1 MSQKNSH
8 ALASVT
14 LIAMLRRWTSSLLLI
29 AVAAAGALSAM
40 ILQNLTIRQENALS
54 NTIENTTISCTVTNA
69 KGTDSGNLQ
78 MLSAFV
84 EMLEGKRRLRECYLD
99 DYVKNVRA
107 KAKMSLEKPEGATLS
122 RILSIDSDPALSQ
135 AEGVYVRFFEG
146 WEEEDLRGQE
156 QVCLIS
162 SDMFTDGEYIT
173 VAADM
178 GESARLRIIGTVA
191 NGPSNEIYCPYFMS
205 WSEGVSVAF
214 LTDSCSFDIRN
225 NQKLEASKSYI
236 YEWFVRPDLSN
247 QMDGL
252 TFGVLVRDETYQKN
266 IEEIQAN
273 LSMLRL
279 LLPVLIIV
287 FGGIGFFASFLAT
300 RGRTKEF
307 AVMRCLGMK
316 QCKIF
321 GFSHGRTLYS
331 CFYRCTF
338 RYSGRYSSGRRNTDK
353 CIASCCADD
362 RYIFTR
368 FRGCCTSDHQHKCY
382 ESHEGG
388 GLNMNTLTSKQVTHE
403 YRNAARTVRAVNG
416 VSCTFQQ
423 GHVYAIVG
431 SSGSGKTTFLSL
443 LAGLDVPT
451 SGTIELDGESTAK
464 MNRDSYRL
472 NHVSVIYQNF
482 NLFQHLTVSENAAYP
497 LYVRKM
503 PKKKADELAAEKLLQ
518 VGLKEDQFKRF
529 PNMLSG
535 GEQQRVAI
543 ARALTSGSELI
554 LADEP
559 TGNLD
564 SENSRNIVG
573 ILQGLAH
580 EENRCVIIVTHDPA
594 VAEVA
599 DAVLKMKD
607 GKLIH

>member
-1 MSQKNSH
+1 MSQKNGH
-8 ALASVT
+8 ALESVT
-14 LIAMLRRWTSSLLLI
+14 LTAMLRRWTSSLLLI

-40 ILQNLTIRQENALS
+40 ILQNLTIRQENALC
-54 NTIENTTISCTVTNA
+54 NTIENTTISCTVTNT

-135 AEGVYVRFFEG
+135 AEGVYVQFFED
-146 WEEEDLRGQE
+146 WEEGVLRGQE

-162 SDMFTDGEYIT
+162 SDLVTDGEYIT

-178 GESARLRIIGTVA
+178 GESARLRIIGTVT

-225 NQKLEASKSYI
+225 NQKLEESKSYI

-252 TFGVLVRDETYQKN
+252 TFGVLIHDETYQKN

-273 LSMLRL
+273 LSMLHL

-287 FGGIGFFASFLAT
+287 CGGIGFFASFLAT

-321 GFSHGRTLYS
+321 GLVMG
-331 CFYRCTF
+331 
-338 RYSGRYSSGRRNTDK
+338 
-353 CIASCCADD
+353 
-362 RYIFTR
+362 
-368 FRGCCTSDHQHKCY
+368 
-382 ESHEGG
+382 E
-388 GLNMNTLTSKQVTHE
+388 
-403 YRNAARTVRAVNG
+403 
-416 VSCTFQQ
+416 
-423 GHVYAIVG
+423 
-431 SSGSGKTTFLSL
+431 LS
-443 LAGLDVPT
+443 
-451 SGTIELDGESTAK
+451 
-464 MNRDSYRL
+464 
-472 NHVSVIYQNF
+472 
-482 NLFQHLTVSENAAYP
+482 
-497 LYVRKM
+497 
-503 PKKKADELAAEKLLQ
+503 
-518 VGLKEDQFKRF
+518 
-529 PNMLSG
+529 
-535 GEQQRVAI
+535 
-543 ARALTSGSELI
+543 I
-554 LADEP
+554 LAF
-559 TGNLD
+559 TGAFFG
-564 SENSRNIVG
+564 IAGG
-573 ILQGLAH
+573 ILLEGEIQTSALLHAALMTGIFLLGS
-580 EENRCVIIVTHDPA
+580 A
-594 VAEVA
+594 VAALRITSINVMN
-599 DAVLKMKD
+599 LMKVED
-607 GKLIH
+607 

>member
-1 MSQKNSH
+1 MFQKNGH
-8 ALASVT
+8 ALESVT
-14 LIAMLRRWTSSLLLI
+14 LTAMLRRWTSSLLLI

-40 ILQNLTIRQENALS
+40 ILQNLTIRQENALC

-135 AEGVYVRFFEG
+135 AEGVYVQFFED
-146 WEEEDLRGQE
+146 WEEGVLRGQE

-162 SDMFTDGEYIT
+162 SDMVTDGEYIT

-225 NQKLEASKSYI
+225 NQKLEESKSYI

-252 TFGVLVRDETYQKN
+252 TFGVLIHDETYQKN

-279 LLPVLIIV
+279 LLTKKLKLLSLSGISANMLPVLIV
-287 FGGIGFFASFLAT
+287 VCGGIGFFASFLAT

-321 GFSHGRTLYS
+321 GLVMG
-331 CFYRCTF
+331 
-338 RYSGRYSSGRRNTDK
+338 
-353 CIASCCADD
+353 
-362 RYIFTR
+362 
-368 FRGCCTSDHQHKCY
+368 
-382 ESHEGG
+382 E
-388 GLNMNTLTSKQVTHE
+388 
-403 YRNAARTVRAVNG
+403 
-416 VSCTFQQ
+416 
-423 GHVYAIVG
+423 
-431 SSGSGKTTFLSL
+431 LS
-443 LAGLDVPT
+443 
-451 SGTIELDGESTAK
+451 
-464 MNRDSYRL
+464 
-472 NHVSVIYQNF
+472 
-482 NLFQHLTVSENAAYP
+482 
-497 LYVRKM
+497 
-503 PKKKADELAAEKLLQ
+503 
-518 VGLKEDQFKRF
+518 
-529 PNMLSG
+529 
-535 GEQQRVAI
+535 
-543 ARALTSGSELI
+543 I
-554 LADEP
+554 LAF
-559 TGNLD
+559 TGTFFG
-564 SENSRNIVG
+564 IAGG
-573 ILQGLAH
+573 ILLEGEIQISALLHAALMTGIFLLGSAAAALRITSI
-580 EENRCVIIVTHDPA
+580 NVMN
-594 VAEVA
+594 
-599 DAVLKMKD
+599 LMKVED
-607 GKLIH
+607 